1 MNSFDKLMLSCEET
15 ILAHTEQIRKIRS
28 MLGIYDDFIKLVDKE
43 SNDLINI
50 KREFSFI
57 GQLIIPTLEL
67 SVILKNLVS
76 AKTDWEKVFFIKHS
90 YLIIFESLKLIKPD
104 KGSNII
110 EETIRKHNLRDLK
123 KEWQK
128 ISNNIQWF
136 KNNHYKDIE
145 NVRHYTA
152 AHVDKNFQKYYDTI
166 YQLDGDVA
174 GQIIKEYMDLLQSI
188 LDLSS
193 RVMTQ
198 QPTTN
203 LYKGIEQK
211 ERQILDKINNS
222 SINENDKKKIIE
234 FINRNRKQNQK

>member
-1 MNSFDKLMLSCEET
+1 MSEFDKLILSCEET
-15 ILAHTEQIRKIRS
+15 ILAHTEQIRKVRS

-110 EETIRKHNLRDLK
+110 EETIRKHNLRDLE

-128 ISNNIQWF
+128 ISNNIQGF
-136 KNNHYKDIE
+136 KNNRYKDIE

-166 YQLDGDVA
+166 YELDGEVA
-174 GQIIKEYMDLLQSI
+174 GQIVNEYMEI
-188 LDLSS
+188 LSNILILARKVTKHSS
-193 RVMTQ
+193 LKLREKTEDMEKEILNGIG
-198 QPTTN
+198 N
-203 LYKGIEQK
+203 LFIDEENKNKLEIMFN
-211 ERQILDKINNS
+211 KIR
-222 SINENDKKKIIE
+222 EL
-234 FINRNRKQNQK
+234 NQK

>member
-1 MNSFDKLMLSCEET
+1 MNSFDKLILSCEET
-15 ILAHTEQIRKIRS
+15 ILAHTEQIRKVRS

-110 EETIRKHNLRDLK
+110 EETIRKHNLRDLE
-123 KEWQK
+123 KEWEK
-128 ISNNIQWF
+128 ISNNIQGF
-136 KNNHYKDIE
+136 KNNRYKNIE

-166 YQLDGDVA
+166 YELDGEVA
-174 GQIIKEYMDLLQSI
+174 GQIVNEYMEI
-188 LDLSS
+188 LSNILILARKVTKHSS
-193 RVMTQ
+193 LKLREKTEDMEKEILNGIG
-198 QPTTN
+198 N
-203 LYKGIEQK
+203 LFIDEENKNKLEIMFN
-211 ERQILDKINNS
+211 KIR
-222 SINENDKKKIIE
+222 EL
-234 FINRNRKQNQK
+234 NQK

>member
-1 MNSFDKLMLSCEET
+1 MSEFDKLIQSCEET
-15 ILAHTEQIRKIRS
+15 ILVHTEKIRKVRS

-76 AKTDWEKVFFIKHS
+76 TKTDWEKVFFIKHS

-110 EETIRKHNLRDLK
+110 EETIRKHNLRDLE

-128 ISNNIQWF
+128 ISNNIQGF
-136 KNNHYKDIE
+136 KNNRYKDIE

-174 GQIIKEYMDLLQSI
+174 GQIVNEYMEI
-188 LDLSS
+188 LSNILILARKVTKHSS
-193 RVMTQ
+193 LKLREKTEDMEKEILNGIG
-198 QPTTN
+198 N
-203 LYKGIEQK
+203 LFIDEENKNKLEIMFN
-211 ERQILDKINNS
+211 KIR
-222 SINENDKKKIIE
+222 EL
-234 FINRNRKQNQK
+234 NQK